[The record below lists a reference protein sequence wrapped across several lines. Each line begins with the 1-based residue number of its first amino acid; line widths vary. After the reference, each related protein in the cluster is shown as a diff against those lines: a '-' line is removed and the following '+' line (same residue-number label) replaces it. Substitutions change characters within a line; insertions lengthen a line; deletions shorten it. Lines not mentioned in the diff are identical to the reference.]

1 MPSLRVSQWIQ
12 NISQAQ
18 ISKIIQW
25 SGFIGKTLGNL
36 SKKVLL
42 DLVVL
47 LANDALYKLATK
59 ATSSVLNKFKS
70 KNISNKYM
78 NDII

>member
-1 MPSLRVSQWIQ
+1 MPSLRVNQWIQ

-59 ATSSVLNKFKS
+59 VTSSVLNKFKS